1 MAVYHPSLQPPAS
14 LSAGGRSSH
23 PHHLS
28 PTPPPLSKRDKRRN
42 AMMDRLQEISSNFAE
57 NRDYHYRRQLQEL
70 QCDLNLITRAEPYRN
85 QPLEEVV
92 DDANDDTS
100 VSAAGTRG
108 GQYGPTT
115 GANERQPK
123 VGKWGR
129 RFIEEVNYAM
139 EDRDAQLSL
148 VVERHNSRIR
158 ELTEDYDYGTKV
170 AEKECTSLLTNL
182 RTRYTK
188 MVSDKRAA
196 LLKERDKPDTSD
208 ITSSFFVNQS
218 QFSFAN
224 PASPGGPLS
233 NRKTRHT
240 RHRLEVED
248 TGPGSDNKRKRKLA
262 GDADE
267 GSPGPSSRIV
277 DVEAPVSSKDARSK
291 SDVYHQPLTSAYSM
305 DALFND
311 KELIMT
317 TQEASYAAV
326 QEILSQRKRN
336 KTFDK
341 EALRKIEASTQKPV
355 PNGRKSIKP
364 SSTTNPT
371 TANVTDAEDD
381 AEDIPP
387 QIDGADEDSSD
398 DVFLT
403 APAMDRTANSSF
415 YATRSTRNNH
425 LNYLSNGS
433 PLQTLGDLAGRASAV
448 KYLGTYPKDRK
459 QSSEEYNRAPPLTD
473 QEVDDDL
480 ALIAA
485 AMKEGEASPGKM
497 NLKLVEDLYLEQVDY
512 TNEGGG
518 AVSDMRGSR
527 RSSISA

>member
-1 MAVYHPSLQPPAS
+1 M
-14 LSAGGRSSH
+14 
-23 PHHLS
+23 
-28 PTPPPLSKRDKRRN
+28 
-42 AMMDRLQEISSNFAE
+42 
-57 NRDYHYRRQLQEL
+57 
-70 QCDLNLITRAEPYRN
+70 
-85 QPLEEVV
+85 
-92 DDANDDTS
+92 
-100 VSAAGTRG
+100 
-108 GQYGPTT
+108 
-115 GANERQPK
+115 
-123 VGKWGR
+123 
-129 RFIEEVNYAM
+129 
-139 EDRDAQLSL
+139 
-148 VVERHNSRIR
+148 
-158 ELTEDYDYGTKV
+158 TEDYDYWTKV

-196 LLKERDKPDTSD
+196 LLKERDKPDISD
-208 ITSSFFVNQS
+208 ITSLLVSQS

-240 RHRLEVED
+240 RHRQEVED
-248 TGPGSDNKRKRKLA
+248 TGPGGENKRKRKLA

-267 GSPGPSSRIV
+267 GSPGPSSRTA
-277 DVEAPVSSKDARSK
+277 DVEAPVSSKEARSK
-291 SDVYHQPLTSAYSM
+291 TDVYTPLTSAYSM

-341 EALRKIEASTQKPV
+341 DALRRIEAGTQKGV
-355 PNGRKSIKP
+355 SNGRKATKTH
-364 SSTTNPT
+364 STTNPT

-425 LNYLSNGS
+425 LSFLSNGS
-433 PLQTLGDLAGRASAV
+433 PLHTLGDLAGRASAV

-485 AMKEGEASPGKM
+485 AMREGEASPGKM
-497 NLKLVEDLYLEQVDY
+497 NLKLVEDLCLEQVDY

-518 AVSDMRGSR
+518 AASDMRGSG

>member
-1 MAVYHPSLQPPAS
+1 MAVYHPSLQPPAN
-14 LSAGGRSSH
+14 LSAGGQPSH

-28 PTPPPLSKRDKRRN
+28 ATPPPLSKRDKRRN
-42 AMMDRLQEISSNFAE
+42 AMLDRLQEISSSFAE
-57 NRDYHYRRQLQEL
+57 NRDYHYRRQLQTL
-70 QCDLNLITRAEPYRN
+70 QCDLNLITHAEPYRN
-85 QPLEEVV
+85 QPLDEVV
-92 DDANDDTS
+92 DDADDEAAL
-100 VSAAGTRG
+100 SAAGTRG
-108 GQYGPTT
+108 GQYGPTV

-123 VGKWGR
+123 IGKWGR
-129 RFIEEVNYAM
+129 RFIEDVNNAM

-148 VVERHNSRIR
+148 VVERHNFRIR
-158 ELTEDYDYGTKV
+158 ELTEDYEYWTKV

-196 LLKERDKPDTSD
+196 LLKERDKPEISD
-208 ITSSFFVNQS
+208 ITSLLVSQS

-240 RHRLEVED
+240 RHRQEVED
-248 TGPGSDNKRKRKLA
+248 TGPGGENKRKRKLA

-267 GSPGPSSRIV
+267 GSPGPSSRTA
-277 DVEAPVSSKDARSK
+277 DVEAPVSSKEARSK
-291 SDVYHQPLTSAYSM
+291 TDVYTPLTSAYSM

-341 EALRKIEASTQKPV
+341 DALRRIEAGTQKGV
-355 PNGRKSIKP
+355 SNGRKATKP
-364 SSTTNPT
+364 HSTTNPT

-425 LNYLSNGS
+425 LSFLSNGS
-433 PLQTLGDLAGRASAV
+433 PLHTLGDLAGRASAV

-485 AMKEGEASPGKM
+485 AMREGEASPGKM
-497 NLKLVEDLYLEQVDY
+497 NLKLVEDLCLEQVDY

-518 AVSDMRGSR
+518 ASSDMRGSG